1 MMKNVIGML
10 TMLAGLT
17 MMTLVRNI
25 TFFNGATCAKFAL
38 ASKSEPCENLVR
50 NKLDTIIA
58 SSKMIMIY
66 GGMIERCLQGNAY
79 LRRITI

>member
-1 MMKNVIGML
+1 
-10 TMLAGLT
+10 

-25 TFFNGATCAKFAL
+25 TFFNGATSAKFAL

-50 NKLDTIIA
+50 IKLDVVNTIIA
-58 SSKMIMIY
+58 SSKMSMKY